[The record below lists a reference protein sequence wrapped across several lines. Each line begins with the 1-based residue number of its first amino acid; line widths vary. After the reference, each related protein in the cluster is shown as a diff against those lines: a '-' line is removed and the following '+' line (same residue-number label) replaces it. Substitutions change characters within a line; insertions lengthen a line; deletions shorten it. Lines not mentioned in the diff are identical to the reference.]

1 MLGFVSSLRSRLLL
15 GSVIPV
21 LLFLGAAVVAYLT
34 IHRLLDAQEWE
45 QHSREALVK
54 AYDAKAHISAC
65 MAAKRGHHLLGYEEF
80 RQQYDQH
87 HRDFQEEIHRLRELV
102 DNDETQRARVD
113 AAARLAKQWY
123 TLAGFDFT
131 LFEGKLPLIPEEA
144 QRQVGHEHLS
154 RMVELSEQI
163 REVIDEVIHTEEDRL
178 DGWHTQVQ
186 QATNESIWILSL
198 ALASASV
205 LALLIPWLI
214 AVSITQPICKLR
226 EATDQLRH
234 GTFTTLVPTGPSE
247 IAVLIQYFN
256 MLGLALSERERFFQ
270 ISERRYQGLVG
281 SLSNLLWTMD
291 AQGALGVDFASWATF
306 TGQTEEEV
314 KGEGWLQA
322 VHRDDRDR
330 ITQAWRRAL
339 ASRTAFEEECRLRRH
354 DGCYRTFRC
363 RCVPLFGSG
372 DQIVEWVCGCIDITE
387 RREGELLKQQKE
399 AAEAASRTKSAFL
412 AKMSHELRTP
422 LNAIIGMSKML
433 ATQRFGPLNHKQTD
447 YVADVIR
454 AGEHLLGLINDV
466 LDLSRVEAGHLKVEV
481 RKIPITATVRETLAT
496 IRPLAEA
503 KQHELRLQPPE
514 PDGEIDT
521 DLARFKQVLLNLLSN
536 AVKFTPLGGKVTVRC
551 SWVRAADQEAV
562 PCAIDQAGA
571 LRIDVEDTGVGIPL
585 EEQKSI
591 WEEFRQ
597 ASSRLQT
604 TEGTGLGLALTRRL
618 VGLLG
623 GTIWLHSVPG
633 EGSCFS
639 FVLPRAT
646 TGHEQAPPVL
656 ATDRPQGANGNGALA
671 LVVED
676 HEPTNKLL
684 CDWLVGEG
692 LRTTS
697 AFTGPEGLEQARRLR
712 PQVILLDLKLPRLD
726 GWQVLTELKAD
737 PITSALPILIVTAL
751 DNRKLPG
758 NLDVVDW
765 LVKPVDREGLVGS
778 LRASCPD
785 LFARDHPLT
794 G

>member
-536 AVKFTPLGGKVTVRC
+536 AVKFTPSGGKVTVRC